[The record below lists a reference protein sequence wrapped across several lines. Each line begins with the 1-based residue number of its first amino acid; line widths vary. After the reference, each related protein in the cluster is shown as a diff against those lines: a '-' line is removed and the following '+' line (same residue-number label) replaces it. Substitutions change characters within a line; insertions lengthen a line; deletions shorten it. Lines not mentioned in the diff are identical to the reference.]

1 MHAHWY
7 ANVMHV
13 VLQVS
18 VSNWFHI
25 IIKYEQV
32 SQNSTTLLKPEDCE
46 SLWMMFIEEIK
57 PMVTDVKSRQVYF
70 TLVSHLHVH
79 LVLWLSSQFLFE

>member
-1 MHAHWY
+1 MHAYWY

-18 VSNWFHI
+18 LSNWFHI
-25 IIKYEQV
+25 IFKYEQV
-32 SQNSTTLLKPEDCE
+32 SPEATTLLKPEDCK
-46 SLWMMFIEEIK
+46 SLWMNFIEEIK

-70 TLVSHLHVH
+70 TLVSHYMFI
-79 LVLWLSSQFLFE
+79 W

>member
-1 MHAHWY
+1 MHAQWY
-7 ANVMHV
+7 ANIMHV

-25 IIKYEQV
+25 IIKFGQV

-70 TLVSHLHVH
+70 TLVSHYMFI
-79 LVLWLSSQFLFE
+79 W